1 MDKYDFFSKDNIL
14 VLAEGDAKSKKKGT
28 GIGEILALA
37 REIVS
42 FIDRV
47 DACAEAQDIS
57 ENKSKIEAISAE
69 LEKHYIE
76 LLDMAKSGRSTMQ
89 KDPMTGQDAAPAPGP
104 SAPAPGPSAPALPTS
119 PTPSS

>member
-1 MDKYDFFSKDNIL
+1 MDKMDKYNFFSKDNIL
-14 VLAEGDAKSKKKGT
+14 VLAESDTKKSKKGN

-47 DACAEAQDIS
+47 DACAESQYIT
-57 ENKSKIEAISAE
+57 ENKEKIQAISDE

-76 LLDMAKSGRSTMQ
+76 LLDMAKSGRSVNQ
-89 KDPMTGQDAAPAPGP
+89 KDPMTGQDAKPAPGP
-104 SAPAPGPSAPALPTS
+104 SSPVLPTS
-119 PTPSS
+119 PSPIG